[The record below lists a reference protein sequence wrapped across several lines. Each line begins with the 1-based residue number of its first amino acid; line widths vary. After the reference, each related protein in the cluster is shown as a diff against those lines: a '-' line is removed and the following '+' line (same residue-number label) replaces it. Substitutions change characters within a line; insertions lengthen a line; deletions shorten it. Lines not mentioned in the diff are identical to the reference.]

1 MIRTIVGFRIARGLL
16 ERPVY
21 REYFAS
27 GLTVFDPVGAAG
39 PSSPPNFLARVEV
52 QNLIR
57 ELGLIEDRDGPEEEA
72 FHEIELEMAAA
83 NK

>member
-1 MIRTIVGFRIARGLL
+1 LDVIRTIVGFRIARGLL

-21 REYFAS
+21 REFFAC
-27 GLTVFDPVGAAG
+27 GLTVFDPVGAE
-39 PSSPPNFLARVEV
+39 PSPAPNFLARVEV

-57 ELGLIEDRDGPEEEA
+57 ELGLIEHHLEEEA
-72 FHEIELEMAAA
+72 FHEIELDTVVA

>member
-1 MIRTIVGFRIARGLL
+1 L

-21 REYFAS
+21 REFFAS
-27 GLTVFDPVGAAG
+27 GLTVFDTVGTAV

-57 ELGLIEDRDGPEEEA
+57 ELGLIEDRQGPEEA
-72 FHEIELEMAAA
+72 KFHEMELEMAEA
-83 NK
+83 NE

>member
-21 REYFAS
+21 REFFAC
-27 GLTVFDPVGAAG
+27 GLTVFDPVGAE
-39 PSSPPNFLARVEV
+39 PSPAPNFLARVEV

-57 ELGLIEDRDGPEEEA
+57 ELGLIEHHESLEEET
-72 FHEIELEMAAA
+72 FHDIELDTVEA